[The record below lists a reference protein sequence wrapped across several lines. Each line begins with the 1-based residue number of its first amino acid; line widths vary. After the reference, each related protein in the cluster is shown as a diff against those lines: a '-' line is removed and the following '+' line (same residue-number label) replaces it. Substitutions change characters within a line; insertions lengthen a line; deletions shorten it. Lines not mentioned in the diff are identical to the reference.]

1 MNLKDTWKDVGKGLG
16 SAFTDLGM
24 AVIKSA
30 KTGID
35 IVDEWATSDMPKP
48 VKPIEEKEVSNQTAD
63 DDADDDDDD

>member
-48 VKPIEEKEVSNQTAD
+48 VKPVEKNEVSTQTAD
-63 DDADDDDDD
+63 DDDVDED